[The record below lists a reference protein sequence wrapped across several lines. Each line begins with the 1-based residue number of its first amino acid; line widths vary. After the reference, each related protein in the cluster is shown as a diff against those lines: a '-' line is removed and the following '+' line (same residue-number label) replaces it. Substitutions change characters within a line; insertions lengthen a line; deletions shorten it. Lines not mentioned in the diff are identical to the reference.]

1 MIASVP
7 KDKDEDVE
15 AYEGWQARLLEELV
29 HGPED
34 DWWVGAVRRSGM
46 EEAGE
51 PADLPES
58 MPVHLLP
65 PVGAKPPA
73 VKGSRRY
80 AFTSNNYV
88 VDDCGTPILFAAV
101 SGEPRITFFVAGM
114 EVAPTTGTPHLQGY
128 LELKSPATMA
138 QMQAWPAFAGLGN
151 SFFLLGVTH
160 PTPAGVSSI
169 LGTREISRGGKFRF

>member
-1 MIASVP
+1 MERVDVIASVP

-15 AYEGWQARLLEELV
+15 AYEGWEARLLDELV
-29 HGPED
+29 HGDGDE
-34 DWWVGAVRRSGM
+34 WWVGALRRSGTANAGDPW
-46 EEAGE
+46 EAV
-51 PADLPES
+51 
-58 MPVHLLP
+58 PVHLLP
-65 PVGAKPPA
+65 PPGAKPPA

-88 VDDCGTPILFAAV
+88 VDECGSPILFAAV

-138 QMQAWPAFAGLGN
+138 QMQAWPAFAGLGKT
-151 SFFLLGVTH
+151 FF
-160 PTPAGVSSI
+160 
-169 LGTREISRGGKFRF
+169 

>member
-1 MIASVP
+1 MEPIDKRASVP

-15 AYEGWQARLLEELV
+15 AYEGWEARLVEELV
-29 HGPED
+29 HGEED
-34 DWWVGAVRRSGM
+34 EWWVAALRRSGS
-46 EEAGE
+46 EEA
-51 PADLPES
+51 PAPQGADAHES
-58 MPVHLLP
+58 VPVHLLAP
-65 PVGAKPPA
+65 PGAKPPA

-101 SGEPRITFFVAGM
+101 SCEPRITFFVCGM

-138 QMQAWPAFAGLGN
+138 QMQAWPAFAGLGKT
-151 SFFLLGVTH
+151 FF
-160 PTPAGVSSI
+160 
-169 LGTREISRGGKFRF
+169 